1 MKGITVVKKR
11 PDCYRSTHTW
21 NVQILSAEFPLMSS
35 PPSRFEIDVKFCFL
49 FLKK

>member
-21 NVQILSAEFPLMSS
+21 NVQILSAEFSS
-35 PPSRFEIDVKFCFL
+35 FPSCLLLHLV
-49 FLKK
+49 LK